1 MQFNKIIN
9 KNSYRYMGMVQR
21 KIKANILV
29 VEVVVGDVVV
39 VVVDVVVAAAALRI
53 ICRTIHTNY
62 IYT

>member
-1 MQFNKIIN
+1 
-9 KNSYRYMGMVQR
+9 MGMVQR

-53 ICRTIHTNY
+53 ICRTIHKNY